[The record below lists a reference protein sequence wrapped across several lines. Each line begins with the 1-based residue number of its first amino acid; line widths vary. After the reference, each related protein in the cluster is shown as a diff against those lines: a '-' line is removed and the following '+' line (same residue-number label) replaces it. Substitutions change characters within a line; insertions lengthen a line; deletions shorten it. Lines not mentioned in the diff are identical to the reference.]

1 MNSVSVIIN
10 VQRSSGIVPII
21 LVRFQSDLNFLNRFL
36 KNSSNFIKICPVE
49 ADLFY
54 IDRHIDII
62 MLVAF
67 HIFANTA
74 CVKIV

>member
-1 MNSVSVIIN
+1 
-10 VQRSSGIVPII
+10 
-21 LVRFQSDLNFLNRFL
+21 
-36 KNSSNFIKICPVE
+36 VE

-74 CVKIV
+74 CVKIVWKNLNKDQMLGRQKVCSTILDRTE